1 MRYHKVM
8 SLALKSR
15 LDPHA
20 PDWSKFLPQPE
31 LLRQRHHEQAVVAPF
46 ASASA
51 TELWSTGAATLRL
64 EPALTSPVRL
74 PVAPSAAPA
83 VVKRDDSALAFMAHE
98 LRTPLSAII
107 GMAELL
113 RDSQLSEDQRDMLD
127 IMGRSAKS
135 LVEIVNGVLDLSKLE
150 AGKMQLEVRSFVPA
164 DCVEEC
170 VNLLA
175 ATAAQKRVDLAF
187 YIDES
192 VPLRVRGDA
201 ARLRQ
206 ALINLLGNALKFTEG
221 GQVVLTVNCAERKDD
236 RCVLRFAVADS
247 GPGIPADR
255 LSAIFEPYAQAE
267 VSTSRKF
274 GGTGLGL
281 PITKQLITLMGGRLW
296 VESELGEGSTFHIS
310 LPVEIDARTGSRN
323 PRSDETL
330 MGRRILV
337 LEDNPVV
344 GTLLVAALE
353 RWGVAATVVSD
364 LARAMEQLRTNEF
377 DLALIDGEM
386 AGVAGRSVAS
396 MLRSYPGGSRIP
408 LVLMTSLGIQ
418 PSEKEGARDRREGRF
433 AAYVTKPVRPARLRE
448 ALIRVFDAEARAKT
462 PASVP
467 AIVPAYA
474 LTHANANA
482 NANAPT
488 LSCDLASELCD
499 GDDDLLETESAGIA
513 ATDSQP
519 RVRVR
524 GLEGVR
530 VLIVDDDLSVRRTL
544 ERLLVRDGAEVSA
557 IEDGAEALTAALAWN
572 PDTILLDATMPG
584 VDGFEVCGR
593 LKADPRTVL
602 IPVLMITGLDSRQD
616 RLRALEAGAD
626 GFMPKPFDIHELLVR
641 VRTSARTKLVTDR
654 LERPEEILV
663 AMARCLEGKDENT
676 LGHCERLADYGARLG
691 ARLGMSKEDIE
702 ALRLAGLVHDIGK
715 LAIPDSILKKPGKLD
730 EFEWEIMRTHSAEGE
745 LICSGLASF
754 ERVLPIIR
762 HHHEK
767 LDGSGYPD
775 RLAGDAI
782 PATARVLQV
791 IDVYDALT
799 TARPY
804 KAAETPE
811 NALRIMEREVERGW
825 WDPVIFET
833 FRNLVSEDL
842 GLRRGARPQVH

>member
-1 MRYHKVM
+1 
-8 SLALKSR
+8 
-15 LDPHA
+15 
-20 PDWSKFLPQPE
+20 
-31 LLRQRHHEQAVVAPF
+31 
-46 ASASA
+46 
-51 TELWSTGAATLRL
+51 
-64 EPALTSPVRL
+64 
-74 PVAPSAAPA
+74 
-83 VVKRDDSALAFMAHE
+83 MAHE
-98 LRTPLSAII
+98 LRTPLTAII

-135 LVEIVNGVLDLSKLE
+135 LVEIVNGVLDLAKLE
-150 AGKMQLEVRSFVPA
+150 AGKMQLDVRSFGPA
-164 DCVEEC
+164 ECAEEC

-221 GQVVLTVNCAERKDD
+221 GQVVLTVTCAERKDD

-296 VESELGEGSTFHIS
+296 VESEVGEGSTFHIS
-310 LPVEIDARTGSRN
+310 LPVEIDARSGSRSS
-323 PRSDETL
+323 RSDDAL

-337 LEDNPVV
+337 IEDNPIV
-344 GTLLVAALE
+344 GNLLVAALE

-396 MLRSYPGGSRIP
+396 TLRSYPGGSRLP

-418 PSEKEGARDRREGRF
+418 PAEKDGARDRREGRF

-448 ALIRVFDAEARAKT
+448 ALIRVFDGEARAKT
-462 PASVP
+462 PVSAPVIAPGIAPALAPALAPAFAPAFAPALAPALSSLLTCASNEG
-467 AIVPAYA
+467 A
-474 LTHANANA
+474 
-482 NANAPT
+482 
-488 LSCDLASELCD
+488 
-499 GDDDLLETESAGIA
+499 DDVLGTDDSLIA
-513 ATDSQP
+513 ATDSRP
-519 RVRVR
+519 RSRVR
-524 GLEGVR
+524 GLEGIR
-530 VLIVDDDLSVRRTL
+530 VLVVDDDLSVRRTL
-544 ERLLVRDGAEVSA
+544 ERLLVRDGADVSS
-557 IEDGAEALTAALAWN
+557 IEDGAEAMTAALAWN
-572 PDTILLDATMPG
+572 PDTILLDATLPG
-584 VDGFEVCGR
+584 MDGFEVCRR

-641 VRTSARTKLVTDR
+641 VQTAARTKLVTDR

-663 AMARCLEGKDENT
+663 AMARCIEGKDENT

-691 ARLGMSKEDIE
+691 ARLGMSSEDVE

-715 LAIPDSILKKPGKLD
+715 LAIPDAILKKPGKLD
-730 EFEWEIMRTHSAEGE
+730 EYEWEIMRTHSVEGE
-745 LICSGLASF
+745 QICSGLASF

-775 RLAGDAI
+775 QLVGDAI
-782 PATARVLQV
+782 PATARVLQI

-804 KAAETPE
+804 KVAESPE

-833 FRNLVSEDL
+833 FRSLVAEDL